1 MVNYRIRYTV
11 KNVFQII
18 FIQRKCHYFLY
29 IYCNFG
35 CKHGKTLLKVCK
47 EELNLFETNKHMLNN
62 SKHVFVVGLII
73 NSYTYYYH
81 TYKEVLLSG
90 KPNVTYMMH
99 FRNFL
104 KRGTEFFYIFFLI
117 LIPMLIQFLREIIVC
132 CNISMLGLSWVNRHA
147 SIKKPVKIVDYCDFP
162 LQNVN

>member
-1 MVNYRIRYTV
+1 MSLL
-11 KNVFQII
+11 
-18 FIQRKCHYFLY
+18 LY

-90 KPNVTYMMH
+90 KPNVTYMIH

-104 KRGTEFFYIFFLI
+104 KRVTEFYFIFNIDTYVDSIFKRNNFLLQYFYA
-117 LIPMLIQFLREIIVC
+117 
-132 CNISMLGLSWVNRHA
+132 GLSWVNRHA